1 MFQTHTQKE
10 IFYIFL
16 WLGGIIALYTLL
28 YSFVLEPSSN
38 TTHTQTEVT
47 PKHTKPTSITSNNTM
62 LIQKKPL
69 EATQKTMPKQ
79 AKTKHISEKKE
90 EVIIQ
95 KVDDTIDSRD
105 AQLQELEALRQKIID
120 EAEASREKAIQEIRK

>member
-1 MFQTHTQKE
+1 
-10 IFYIFL
+10 
-16 WLGGIIALYTLL
+16 
-28 YSFVLEPSSN
+28 
-38 TTHTQTEVT
+38 
-47 PKHTKPTSITSNNTM
+47 
-62 LIQKKPL
+62 
-69 EATQKTMPKQ
+69 MPKQ